1 MMAMVSL
8 MAMGCQKSV
17 SEGTEGAEITGSDPD
32 KEPVYPRDV
41 HGTVSVS
48 LYPME
53 EVRLY
58 IR

>member
-1 MMAMVSL
+1 MAMVSL
-8 MAMGCQKSV
+8 MAMGCQKSI
-17 SEGTEGAEITGSDPD
+17 SEETEGAEVTGSDPD
-32 KEPVYPRDV
+32 NEPVYPRDV